1 MAEECICHLGL
12 WPKYSKKE
20 TIARVLLSLDIFC
33 SVVYILAVLND
44 LTNLIITVVAT
55 ATRYISTTVITLM
68 FITMKFVAK

>member
-44 LTNLIITVVAT
+44 LTNLNNHSCSYSYQVH
-55 ATRYISTTVITLM
+55 
-68 FITMKFVAK
+68 